1 MKGFGEFSSNFR
13 KVGARRRAQSGR
25 ESFPAKP
32 QTSPWGEVG
41 VAPAQPPL
49 SSCLPGLS
57 LHLPPPFL
65 FLPRSVSLPPLLP
78 ALPLVVLPVPLLT
91 WPELTLGSRT
101 GSGGPRPGSCCCP
114 VRERETKLKLIILVQ
129 LPSQLRDN
137 DLHSLRP
144 RLLPHPSLDLFLGG
158 PPSQQGMASSS
169 RLQGRLS
176 VLASGLVQPAKCVC
190 RKCRELPEDAVLRSS
205 VIQSPVLRPGFQCL
219 QLIWNLVLGEAF

>member
-1 MKGFGEFSSNFR
+1 MGGSLSQGSLR
-13 KVGARRRAQSGR
+13 LPHGVRWGLILP
-25 ESFPAKP
+25 SFP
-32 QTSPWGEVG
+32 SP
-41 VAPAQPPL
+41 PAFRVSLSPPPPSPPL
-49 SSCLPGLS
+49 PPALCLPS
-57 LHLPPPFL
+57 PTP
-65 FLPRSVSLPPLLP
+65 SSS
-78 ALPLVVLPVPLLT
+78 ALPLVALPVPLLT

-101 GSGGPRPGSCCCP
+101 GSGGPRPGSRCCP

-129 LPSQLRDN
+129 LPSQPRDN

-158 PPSQQGMASSS
+158 PPSQQGTASSL

-205 VIQSPVLRPGFQCL
+205 VIQSPAFRPGFQCL
-219 QLIWNLVLGEAF
+219 QLICKPSVGEAFWCL